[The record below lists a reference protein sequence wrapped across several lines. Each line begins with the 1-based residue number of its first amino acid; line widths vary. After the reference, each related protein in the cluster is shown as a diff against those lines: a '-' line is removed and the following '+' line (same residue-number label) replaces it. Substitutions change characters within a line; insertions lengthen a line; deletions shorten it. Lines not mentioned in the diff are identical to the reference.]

1 MKKNLMILGLAAI
14 GLASCKGGF
23 KEAPGGLLYNI
34 HTDKEGPVLKEGDF
48 MSVNVV
54 AKNDADSVMMN
65 TYDLGRPMPSLMQKP
80 QSKGDI
86 YAGLGLLSEGDSATI
101 KVNAD
106 SVFTKDQPKP
116 PGFKGKYLVYQI
128 KVEKVIAKGKLNDT
142 VFNGRI
148 NDYLKTVSENTKKRE
163 PGILSKYVADK
174 GLKTTTTP
182 SGLQYVITKQGSGPK
197 IAAGDTA
204 VVNYLGKLP
213 NDKVFDTSIKEEVT
227 KAQSKKLF
235 VGMADPNR
243 KYEPIR
249 IPVGEGRVIQGWDE
263 GLQLLNKGAKA
274 TFVIPSNLAY
284 GEQGAQN
291 IIPPFMPIVF
301 EVELVDIV
309 KPNPNA
315 AKPMAP
321 PVSQAPAKK

>member
-1 MKKNLMILGLAAI
+1 MKKNLMFFALAAI

-23 KEAPGGLLYNI
+23 KEGAGGLLYDI
-34 HTDKEGPVLKEGDF
+34 HTDKEGPTIKEGDF

-54 AKNDADSVMMN
+54 AKDDADSVLFN
-65 TYDLGRPMPSLMQKP
+65 TYDTGRPMPSLMQKP
-80 QSKGDI
+80 QAKGDI

-101 KVNAD
+101 KINAD
-106 SVFTKDQPKP
+106 SVFKKDQPKP
-116 PGFKGKYLVYQI
+116 PGFKGKYLIYQV
-128 KVEKVIAKGKLNDT
+128 KVEKVISKGKLNDT

-148 NDYLKTVSENTKKRE
+148 NEYFKTVSEGLKKRE
-163 PGILSKYVADK
+163 PAIIAKYIGDNS
-174 GLKTTTTP
+174 LKVTKTA
-182 SGLQYVITKQGSGPK
+182 SGLNYVITKPGTGAN

-204 VVNYLGKLP
+204 VVAYTGKLP
-213 NDKVFDTSIKEEVT
+213 TGKVFDTSV
-227 KAQSKKLF
+227 KADAEKAKI
-235 VGMADPNR
+235 ADANR

-249 IPVGEGRVIQGWDE
+249 IPVGQGRVIQGWDE

-291 IIPPFMPIVF
+291 VIPPFMPIVF

-309 KPNPNA
+309 KANPNA
-315 AKPMAP
+315 PKPVAP
-321 PVSQAPAKK
+321 PAFQVPTK